1 MANAED
7 SSTQEVTAT
16 STCDVSSKVIE
27 NDLAHPATDLNNSA
41 DEHATTSQMWLWTT
55 GSNFSELDGYF
66 AD

>member
-41 DEHATTSQMWLWTT
+41 DEHATTSQM
-55 GSNFSELDGYF
+55 
-66 AD
+66 